1 MLDFTRKLHED
12 LLLQLE
18 ELDDL
23 PDNEKTNPDGK
34 IKLLTKAI
42 DQLKSRLK
50 LFVFDTEEDEIHF
63 FKNELPLFLS
73 LFIYYSEKG
82 AIECS
87 RKVGTE
93 KSSQEFLE
101 TVLDKM
107 EYFFNTNMDFFNYC
121 RFGKTRF
128 DKYYFLR
135 NLATCNEHVDMPV
148 FMLDESFCTIYSWKL
163 STIIAYSR
171 LEKEIRN
178 SPIHNEIL
186 NSKGT
191 GDKESSEFNLAW
203 TDTKRGLIELI
214 YSLQKQGSFN
224 NGQADLNSI
233 VRCFEKTFSVDLG
246 NTSSSYQQI
255 LSRKKGSTHFLNK
268 LLEKF
273 EEGIGRI
280 DEQRYRRR

>member
-23 PDNEKTNPDGK
+23 PDNKKTNPDLR
-34 IKLLTKAI
+34 ILLLSNTI
-42 DQLKSRLK
+42 DLLKKKLK
-50 LFVFDTEEDEIHF
+50 LFVFDSEDDEIHF
-63 FKNELPLFLS
+63 FKNELPKFLS
-73 LFIYYSEKG
+73 LFIYYSERG

-87 RKVGTE
+87 RTVGTE
-93 KSSQEFLE
+93 KSKDEFLKQI
-101 TVLDKM
+101 LQKM
-107 EYFFNTNMDFFNYC
+107 EYFFHANADFFNYS

-135 NLATCNEHVDMPV
+135 NTASYNDHLDLPA
-148 FMLDESFCTIYSWKL
+148 FMMDESFCTIYSWKL
-163 STIIAYSR
+163 ATIIAYSR

-178 SPIHNEIL
+178 SPTENVQDVSNEP
-186 NSKGT
+186 
-191 GDKESSEFNLAW
+191 GDKSFEEFNLAW

-214 YSLQKQGSFN
+214 YSLQEQGSFN

-233 VRCFEKTFSVDLG
+233 IRCFEKTFSVELG

-255 LSRKKGSTHFLNK
+255 LSRKKGSTSYLNK
-268 LLEKF
+268 LVEKY
-273 EEGIGRI
+273 EQRIGKI
-280 DEQRYRRR
+280 DEQPYRRR

>member
-50 LFVFDTEEDEIHF
+50 SFVFDTEEDEIHF
-63 FKNELPLFLS
+63 FKNELPVFLS

-87 RKVGTE
+87 RTVGTG

-107 EYFFNTNMDFFNYC
+107 EYFFNANMDFFNYC

-135 NLATCNEHVDMPV
+135 NLATYNEHLDMPV

-178 SPIHNEIL
+178 SPTHNEIL
-186 NSKGT
+186 NT
-191 GDKESSEFNLAW
+191 REAGDKEFPEFNLAW

-255 LSRKKGSTHFLNK
+255 LSRKKGSTNFLYK
-268 LLEKF
+268 LVEKF
-273 EEGIGRI
+273 EQGIGKI